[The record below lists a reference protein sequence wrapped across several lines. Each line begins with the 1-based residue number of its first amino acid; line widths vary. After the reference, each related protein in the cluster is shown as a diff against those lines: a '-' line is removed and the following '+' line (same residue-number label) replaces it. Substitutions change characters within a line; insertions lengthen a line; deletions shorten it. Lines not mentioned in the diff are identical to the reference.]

1 MVVDAAA
8 PAETETAN
16 QEELDTNCE
25 SCPTAHAD
33 SSLTNAETI
42 ESAHSDSMAAIETH
56 LIIVDSRIE
65 NYEQL
70 LENLVSDSSIDYQVA
85 ILNAHT
91 DGIQQITDL
100 LAGQQSFDAIHIA
113 SHGSAGS
120 LQLGSTTIDAG
131 NLATYQSQFSSWAQN
146 LSEDADILLYGC
158 DVAGSLDG
166 QWLVNQIGEW
176 SGADIAASDD
186 LTGHDSLGGDW
197 EFEYVVGAVETEVAF
212 SLDVQ
217 QNWTGTLES
226 VTVTTLDDVVDST
239 ASSVADLINDPGA
252 DGVISLREAIIASN
266 ANADADVIYLGAG
279 VHTLSIAGSGTSGD
293 LDINRDVHIIGLANG
308 SSVVDGS
315 GLTDPNTMIGD
326 RIFDVSNQS
335 ATFQHL
341 TITGGNSAISGGG
354 IRIGS
359 NAVEVIVDNVIVT
372 GNHTQGSGGGI
383 ANSSILTVTN
393 STISSNTAGD
403 DGGGIASN
411 NGETELTNVTASG
424 NEAVDLGGGVY
435 LANDSHNLTNVT
447 LSGNEANFGGG
458 IGLFGGFTRVD
469 LTNVTIAD
477 NTAGIDGG
485 GIFNENGA
493 VDANVEATIVSG
505 NMAMNSDANVNS
517 GHIDDLGSNRIGDD
531 PGLMLGDLADNGGPV
546 QTHALL
552 PGSNAIDGTG
562 SQDETDSRGFLIND
576 GNRDIGA
583 FEFGS
588 TPASQLAGLLFT
600 TATDVSGLS
609 LIHI

>member
-1 MVVDAAA
+1 MKNPLELFFETWHVIASVGQSDDSIKIVGPKVSLQTLEDRVLYDASPLAAFAAEVNDQINTESMEGADLELVENDDFEALEVPVATEFDENDLVLGAVEGDIKFQSARQLVVID
-8 PAETETAN
+8 ERVEGI
-16 QEELDTNCE
+16 EELINDVLDGQSGIDFE
-25 SCPTAHAD
+25 IIRLAEDAD
-33 SSLTNAETI
+33 GIETI
-42 ESAHSDSMAAIETH
+42 T
-56 LIIVDSRIE
+56 
-65 NYEQL
+65 NL
-70 LENLVSDSSIDYQVA
+70 L
-85 ILNAHT
+85 
-91 DGIQQITDL
+91 DGSQK
-100 LAGQQSFDAIHIA
+100 FDAIHIIG
-113 SHGSAGS
+113 HGGEANV
-120 LQLGSTTIDAG
+120 QLGATDLNGDNIDQ
-131 NLATYQSQFSSWAQN
+131 YQQQLSSWTSGLA
-146 LSEDADILLYGC
+146 LGADILLYGC
-158 DVAGSLDG
+158 DVAAGSE
-166 QWLVNQIGEW
+166 GE
-176 SGADIAASDD
+176 SFVEKFQSIVGADVAASSD
-186 LTGHDSLGGDW
+186 LTGNALLGGDW
-197 EFEYVVGAVETEVAF
+197 DFEFIVGEIETNIVF
-212 SLDVQ
+212 SMDVQ
-217 QNWTGTLES
+217 QNWEGTLQA
-226 VTVTTLDDVVDST
+226 VTVTTLDDVVSAD
-239 ASSVADLINDPGA
+239 ADLSSVAALNANAGS
-252 DGVISLREAIIASN
+252 DGVISLREAVIASN

-354 IRIGS
+354 IRIGN

-505 NMAMNSDANVNS
+505 NMAC
-517 GHIDDLGSNRIGDD
+517 
-531 PGLMLGDLADNGGPV
+531 
-546 QTHALL
+546 LL
-552 PGSNAIDGTG
+552 YTSPSP
-562 SQDETDSRGFLIND
+562 
-576 GNRDIGA
+576 RD
-583 FEFGS
+583 
-588 TPASQLAGLLFT
+588 
-600 TATDVSGLS
+600 
-609 LIHI
+609 